1 MKHRRLLAVGAATVA
16 ATATIAGCGGGS
28 GSSNLSGKILV
39 DGSSTVGPLTIGAAD
54 AFHADNSSVD
64 IQVGTSGTG
73 GGFEVFC
80 KGETDISDAS
90 RGIKDEEKANC
101 AKAGIQYTELRVAS
115 DGITLVTKKDGN
127 IGKPCITTGELKK
140 IWAKGSTINNWK
152 DVGPGWNDKKLT
164 LAGPGSQSGT
174 YDFFNEQILGKDAAG
189 KVNAPRQDY
198 SASEDD
204 NVTVTAIKTAA
215 GGLGYFGYTYYEE
228 NADALTALEVDGGA
242 GCVAPSAGTIT
253 DGSYK
258 PLSRPLF
265 IYVKSTSLAQP
276 HVKAFV
282 RYYLQNAV
290 KLAQDN
296 QFVPAPQAALD
307 ASLAKVPA

>member
-1 MKHRRLLAVGAATVA
+1 MKHRRLLAVGVGTLA
-16 ATATIAGCGGGS
+16 ATAIIAGCGGGGS
-28 GSSNLSGKILV
+28 GSSLSGKILI
-39 DGSSTVGPLTIGAAD
+39 DGSSTVGPLSIGAAD
-54 AFHADNSSVD
+54 AFTADNKNVD

-90 RGIKDEEKANC
+90 RGIRDDEKAKC

-115 DGITLVTKKDGN
+115 DGITLVTRKGDN
-127 IGKPCITTGELKK
+127 IGKPCITTDELKK

-152 DVGPGWNDKKLT
+152 DVGAGWNDVKMT

-189 KVNAPRQDY
+189 KVNPSRQDY

-204 NVTVTAIKTAA
+204 NVTVTAVKAA
-215 GGLGYFGYTYYEE
+215 EGGLGYFGFTYYEE
-228 NADALTALEVDGGA
+228 NADALTALAVDGGA
-242 GCVAPSAGTIT
+242 GCVAPRAETIT

-258 PLSRPLF
+258 PLARPLF
-265 IYVKSTSLAQP
+265 IYVKSKSLAQP

-290 KLAQDN
+290 TLAEDN
-296 QFVPAPQAALD
+296 QFVPAPQASLD
-307 ASLAKVPA
+307 EALAKVLA